1 MPTMFIVTELAD
13 QAELLRF
20 VEDHDWIE
28 ITRGLPSL
36 GKHFGARV
44 LVDEIAADGS
54 DFRIAVICPA
64 VEEIAECPASK
75 TDLEMF
81 SAKLDGRLKVYKG
94 KIDLV
99 SGDS

>member
-28 ITRGLPSL
+28 ITRNLPSL
-36 GKHFGARV
+36 QKHVGARV
-44 LVDEIAADGS
+44 VVEEAADSS
-54 DFRIAVICPA
+54 DFRITVICPA

-75 TDLEMF
+75 TDLEAF

-94 KIDLV
+94 SIDFV
-99 SGDS
+99 SGDR

>member
-28 ITRGLPSL
+28 ITRNLPSL
-36 GKHFGARV
+36 HKHLGARV
-44 LVDEIAADGS
+44 LVDEAADGS